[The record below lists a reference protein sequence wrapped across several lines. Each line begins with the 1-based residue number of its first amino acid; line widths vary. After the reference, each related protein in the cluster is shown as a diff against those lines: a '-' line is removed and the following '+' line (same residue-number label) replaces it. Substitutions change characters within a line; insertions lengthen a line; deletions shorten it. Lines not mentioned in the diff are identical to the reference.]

1 MATALKMLLEL
12 ELFDWLALA
21 VFFGGWLG
29 YAMFARR
36 QGMSKPSVLVSTNR
50 VRRTWMYQSTWRD
63 NRVIDGVVV
72 QSLSSS
78 PSFFA
83 STTILVIGAL
93 LALLSATDR
102 ATAFVQQIP
111 FAARTSVLLFDL
123 KILLLTSVFVYAF
136 FRFTWA
142 VRQYGFGALLFAS
155 APDARQFEEEGE
167 SAAKLRDAFADRA
180 GNVMALAAEAFNDG
194 LRGYYMAFA
203 AMAWLVSPMAF
214 VAATGFVIWIM
225 YRREFHSEV
234 LAALNTN

>member
-78 PSFFA
+78 PSF
-83 STTILVIGAL
+83 
-93 LALLSATDR
+93 
-102 ATAFVQQIP
+102 
-111 FAARTSVLLFDL
+111 
-123 KILLLTSVFVYAF
+123 LTCPPP
-136 FRFTWA
+136 A
-142 VRQYGFGALLFAS
+142 VPS
-155 APDARQFEEEGE
+155 
-167 SAAKLRDAFADRA
+167 
-180 GNVMALAAEAFNDG
+180 
-194 LRGYYMAFA
+194 
-203 AMAWLVSPMAF
+203 
-214 VAATGFVIWIM
+214 
-225 YRREFHSEV
+225 
-234 LAALNTN
+234 